1 MRPIIRV
8 AQTAVDSG
16 AVSWLVWLV
25 GAFAAGWYLG
35 VQHGARRAW
44 EDCEEWCHDMRH
56 TLCTHFGDPR

>member
-1 MRPIIRV
+1 MRPIIRA

-16 AVSWLVWLV
+16 AASWLVWLV

-44 EDCEEWCHDMRH
+44 EDCEEWCHDIRP
-56 TLCTHFGDPR
+56 TLRTHSGDPR

>member
-1 MRPIIRV
+1 MLPIIRV
-8 AQTAVDSG
+8 
-16 AVSWLVWLV
+16 VWLL
-25 GAFAAGWYLG
+25 GAFATGWYLG